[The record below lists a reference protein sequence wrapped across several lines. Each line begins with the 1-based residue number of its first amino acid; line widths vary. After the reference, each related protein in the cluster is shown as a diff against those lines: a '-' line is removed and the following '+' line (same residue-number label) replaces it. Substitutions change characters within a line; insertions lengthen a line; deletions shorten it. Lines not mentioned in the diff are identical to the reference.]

1 VVILFDGY
9 ILASLQLR
17 PSRPCPCLRQPLL
30 MVINVVYVEYRTSYD
45 EARSSRYGEADG
57 RHAKAKGADVD
68 VLPYLDS
75 STQACL
81 AL

>member
-1 VVILFDGY
+1 
-9 ILASLQLR
+9 
-17 PSRPCPCLRQPLL
+17 